1 MRQQNIYFS
10 DLGPCIIPKQTF
22 QVLCND
28 NGPSPLP
35 LSIQVDFK
43 ISIYVNI
50 IISLGILCQVS
61 YLSFSAVKQLLV
73 EGSEIRLYALT

>member
-1 MRQQNIYFS
+1 MRLSKTYFS

-43 ISIYVNI
+43 VSIYVNI
-50 IISLGILCQVS
+50 YSLGILCQVS

-73 EGSEIRLYALT
+73 EGSEMRLYALT